1 MSVGHALAKNSALQ
15 IGGKLL
21 GTVFGLVTFYLML
34 HFFNTDGFGLY
45 TTAMTYVTIFAIIVD
60 FGLTLTT
67 TQMISEKGVNESK
80 ILGNLVSMR
89 ILTATVFMS
98 LAPISAYFIPQYATI
113 MHIIMIGS
121 VTYFI
126 SAIAQMFLGV
136 FQKRLDVFMVVVA
149 EIVNRS
155 LSLAG
160 IVLVGLSH
168 GSVTQASVAFLIGI
182 FVQLLI
188 VIIATRRRVQFRLEV
203 DLQVWREIVLRS
215 WPIGISILF
224 NLLYLKGDIFFMS
237 IFHISFTEIG
247 QYGSAYK
254 VVDVMTMIPVT
265 FMGLML
271 PLLTTAWSQKKT
283 GQFHAHLQNA
293 FDLLAIIAL
302 PFAFGSVVLG
312 VPIMTA
318 VKGDLILAGQVLSVL
333 GPSVA
338 ILYFG
343 SLYGHTVV
351 ALNKQKIMTFAYAL
365 VAAFAIA
372 GYVLFIPK
380 YGAWAAAWV
389 TLGSEL
395 FIAILAYLVV
405 STTTQVKTK
414 LSMFAKALAA
424 SAVMTAAIIFIPS
437 PNVFL
442 TMGFGIVVYI
452 AALITFG
459 GPKPRDVLR
468 LFKPNPARAPEA
480 GV

>member
-1 MSVGHALAKNSALQ
+1 
-15 IGGKLL
+15 
-21 GTVFGLVTFYLML
+21 
-34 HFFNTDGFGLY
+34 
-45 TTAMTYVTIFAIIVD
+45 
-60 FGLTLTT
+60 
-67 TQMISEKGVNESK
+67 
-80 ILGNLVSMR
+80 
-89 ILTATVFMS
+89 
-98 LAPISAYFIPQYATI
+98 

-160 IVLVGLSH
+160 IILVGLSH

-188 VIIATRRRVQFRLEV
+188 VVIATKRRVQFRLEV
-203 DLQVWREIVLRS
+203 DLAVWREIVLRS

-271 PLLTTAWSQKKT
+271 PLLTTTWSQKKT

-312 VPIMTA
+312 VPIMTT
-318 VKGDLILAGQVLSVL
+318 VKGDLTLAGQVLGVL

-351 ALNKQKIMTFAYAL
+351 ALNKQKIMTFAYAI

-405 STTTQVKTK
+405 VTTAHVKTN

-424 SAVMTAAIIFIPS
+424 SAVMTAAIIYIPS

-459 GPKPRDVLR
+459 GPKPRDVIQ
-468 LFKPNPARAPEA
+468 LFKPNPARAPESVA
-480 GV
+480 

>member
-1 MSVGHALAKNSALQ
+1 MSVGQALAKNSALQ

-34 HFFNTDGFGLY
+34 HFFDTDGFGLY

-80 ILGNLVSMR
+80 VLGNLVSMR
-89 ILTATVFMS
+89 ILSATIFMS
-98 LAPISAYFIPQYATI
+98 LAPISALFIPQYDAI
-113 MHIIMIGS
+113 MPIIIIGS

-136 FQKRLDVFMVVVA
+136 FQKRLDVRMVVIA
-149 EIVNRS
+149 ETVNRTIS
-155 LSLAG
+155 LIGVIAVGLSGGSIVEAALAFLAG
-160 IVLVGLSH
+160 I
-168 GSVTQASVAFLIGI
+168 A
-182 FVQLLI
+182 VQIII
-188 VIIATRRRVQFRLEV
+188 VVFATNKHVKFRPEI
-203 DLQVWREIVLRS
+203 DLKVWREIVHRS
-215 WPIGISILF
+215 WPLGISILF

-237 IFHISFTEIG
+237 IFNISATEIG

-271 PLLTTAWSQKKT
+271 PLMTVAWSQKHVD
-283 GQFHAHLQNA
+283 QFHKHLQNG
-293 FDLLAIIAL
+293 FDLLSIIAL
-302 PFAFGSVVLG
+302 PFACGAVVLG

-318 VKGDLILAGQVLSVL
+318 LKSDLTLAGQVLGVL
-333 GPSVA
+333 GPAVA

-343 SLYGHTVV
+343 SLYGHAVV
-351 ALNKQKIMTFAYAL
+351 ALNKQKLMTWAYAV
-365 VAAFAIA
+365 VAVFAIA
-372 GYVLFIPK
+372 GYVIYIPK

-395 FIAILAYLVV
+395 FIAVLAYLVV
-405 STTTQVKTK
+405 TRASKASTSLK
-414 LSMFAKALAA
+414 MFLRALAA
-424 SAVMTAAIIFIPS
+424 SAVMTAAIVYIPS

-442 TMGFGIVVYI
+442 TMFGGIVVYI
-452 AALITFG
+452 AALTAFG
-459 GPKPRDVLR
+459 GPQPKDVML
-468 LFKPNPARAPEA
+468 LFR
-480 GV
+480 GDGDTIVTS

>member
-1 MSVGHALAKNSALQ
+1 MSVGQALAKNSALQ

-21 GTVFGLVTFYLML
+21 GTIFGLVTFYLML

-67 TQMISEKGVNESK
+67 TQMISEKGVNEAK

-89 ILTATVFMS
+89 ILTAVIFMS
-98 LAPISAYFIPQYATI
+98 LAPISALFIPQYAVI

-121 VTYFI
+121 ATYFM
-126 SAIAQMFLGV
+126 SAISQMFLGV
-136 FQKRLDVFMVVVA
+136 FQKRLDVLMVVVA
-149 EIVNRS
+149 ETVNRS
-155 LSLAG
+155 VSLAG
-160 IVLVGLSH
+160 ILVVGLNH
-168 GSVTQASVAFLIGI
+168 GSITQASVAFLIGI

-188 VIIATRRRVQFRLEV
+188 VVVATNKHVKLRLEI
-203 DLQVWREIVLRS
+203 DLKVWREIVLRS

-271 PLLTTAWSQKKT
+271 PLMTTAWSQKQT
-283 GQFHAHLQNA
+283 NEFNRHLQNG

-302 PFAFGSVVLG
+302 PFAFGAVAIG
-312 VPIMTA
+312 VPLMVA
-318 VKGDLILAGQVLSVL
+318 VKSDLVLAGQVLGVL
-333 GPSVA
+333 GPAVA

-343 SLYGHTVV
+343 SLYGHAVV
-351 ALNKQKIMTFAYAL
+351 ALNKQKIMTFAYAI

-372 GYVLFIPK
+372 GYVLYIPK

-405 STTTQVKTK
+405 TRTSQAKTS
-414 LSMFAKALAA
+414 LTMFARALAA
-424 SAVMTAAIIFIPS
+424 SGVMTAAILFIPS
-437 PNVFL
+437 PNIFL
-442 TMGFGIVVYI
+442 TMFGGIVVYI
-452 AALITFG
+452 AALTAFG
-459 GPKPRDVLR
+459 GPKPKDVML
-468 LFKPNPARAPEA
+468 LFRGNN
-480 GV
+480 VTV